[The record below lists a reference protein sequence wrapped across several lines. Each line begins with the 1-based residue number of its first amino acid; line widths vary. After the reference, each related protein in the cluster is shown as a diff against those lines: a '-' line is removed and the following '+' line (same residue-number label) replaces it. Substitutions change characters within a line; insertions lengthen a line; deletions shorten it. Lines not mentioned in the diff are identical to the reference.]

1 MAGYSAITLPGKGS
15 KPNKKKRKSGKKSK
29 SSGAAAAFRKGLGY

>member
-1 MAGYSAITLPGKGS
+1 MAGYSAITLPSKMS
-15 KPNKKKRKSGKKSK
+15 KPSKKKGKKSK

>member
-1 MAGYSAITLPGKGS
+1 MAGYSAIVLPS
-15 KPNKKKRKSGKKSK
+15 KSSKKPKSKKSK